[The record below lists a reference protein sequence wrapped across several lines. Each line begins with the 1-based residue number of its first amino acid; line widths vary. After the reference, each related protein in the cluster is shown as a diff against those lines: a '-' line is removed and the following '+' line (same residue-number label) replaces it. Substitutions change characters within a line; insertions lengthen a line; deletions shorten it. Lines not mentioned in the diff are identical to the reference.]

1 VMTRYDHTAK
11 GGVILSAGHELGVPV
26 RYIGL
31 GEGMEDLVLFHPGEF
46 VEALIADVRKEV

>member
-1 VMTRYDHTAK
+1 
-11 GGVILSAGHELGVPV
+11 VILSAGHELGVPV